1 MRLRW
6 LRVQNLRSIADCGEF
21 ELKPLFGMVGEN
33 NSGKSNLLRAMDVL
47 VSAGAGRLSREDFK
61 NPSVPIIIKGTFDGL
76 TASEKKRWKPYLVE
90 GRLILEKHVYLTTD
104 ERTAK
109 EKATAEFHGYKS
121 EPTAIHLSVRKILE
135 KYGDKPK
142 WAEIVKQEGL
152 PDYFLQDGKS
162 TKAEFSKSLDRYL
175 NDNDVPYDPPDLS
188 TTQALGLQSNVVAAL
203 PNVYLLPAITDYS
216 DEIDRRSSSSTFRR
230 LMGDLSGRILQR
242 DSRFIEIQAALDKI
256 RGLLNRVDAD
266 DAPKRME
273 SLSIVEAK
281 IAELLRRIMPSVQSV
296 ALAVEVQNLSDLF
309 SAGVNLEVN
318 DGIQTDVL
326 AKGHG
331 LQRCIV
337 FTLLQAL
344 ILNERNQLVI
354 GKEEVVSERP
364 IILLIEEPE
373 LYIHPQLSKLFFDA
387 MREFSRTDQ
396 VIYSTHSP
404 LFVDA
409 YEPEQVAIVSK
420 VGVEEGTKVRTCD
433 VNALS
438 GLTERQVFQG
448 FSRLNPA
455 TSEIFFA
462 RRVLLVE
469 GLEDLIALTAT
480 LQKIGKIKQRVEEI
494 DWSVIPCGGKPAIP
508 FFQRLLNSFGMSYS
522 VLHDLDLEEGMAEAR
537 QEISKKRN
545 ETIKQLAGSMPVHVF
560 PVSLERSLGRAE
572 HFADQYEAH
581 RFFLDPN
588 NITVEVQSIIEG
600 VFP

>member
-33 NSGKSNLLRAMDVL
+33 NSGKSNLLRATDVL

-152 PDYFLQDGKS
+152 PDYFLQDGKC
-162 TKAEFSKSLDRYL
+162 TKAEFSKPLDRYL

-256 RGLLNRVDAD
+256 RGLLNRVDVD

-354 GKEEVVSERP
+354 GKDEAVSERP

-469 GLEDLIALTAT
+469 GMEDLIALTAT

-508 FFQRLLNSFGMSYS
+508 FFQRILNSFGMSYS
-522 VLHDLDLEEGMAEAR
+522 VLHDLDLEEGIADAR